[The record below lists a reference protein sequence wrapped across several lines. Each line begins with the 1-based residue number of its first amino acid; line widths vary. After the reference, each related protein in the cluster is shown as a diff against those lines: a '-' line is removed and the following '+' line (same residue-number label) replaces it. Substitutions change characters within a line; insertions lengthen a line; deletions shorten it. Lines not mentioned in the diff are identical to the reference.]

1 MSRQLTYAEA
11 IREAQEQ
18 LLESDPSVYLLG
30 LGVPTPTGVFGTT
43 QGLVDRFGPDR
54 VLDLPAAES
63 GMTGMALGSSIMGMR
78 PIMIHH
84 RVDFAVLSME
94 PIVNQAAKWHYMYGG
109 SSIAP
114 LTIRMIIGRG
124 WGQGPQHSQS
134 LQAWFAHVPGLKV
147 VMPTTPADAKGLL
160 VAAVLDPAPV
170 IVLEHRWLYDMVGP
184 VEQGMSPATIGESKV
199 MRAGQDVTLV
209 GCSYMTLE
217 CLRAADILAGHGI
230 QAEIIDLRTIAPLDF
245 ETIRKSVERTGRL
258 VVMDTGHVEFGV
270 TAEILARTV
279 ESGVVFKSPPVRLG
293 LPQAPTPT
301 TAALA
306 DEYYPR
312 AIDVLQ
318 AVTRQLGLGTNPG
331 WLTDPDA
338 GSPRDQPNRNFTG
351 PY

>member
-1 MSRQLTYAEA
+1 MSRLLTYAEA

-18 LLESDPSVYLLG
+18 LLESDKSVYLLG

-43 QGLVDRFGPDR
+43 KGLVDRFGPDR

-63 GMTGMALGSSIMGMR
+63 GMTGMALGSAIMGMR

-94 PIVNQAAKWHYMYGG
+94 PLVNQAAKWHYMYGG
-109 SSIAP
+109 SSTAP
-114 LTIRMIIGRG
+114 LTVRMIIGRG

-184 VEQGMSPATIGESKV
+184 VEQELKPGTLGESLV
-199 MRAGQDVTLV
+199 VRAGQDVTLV

-217 CLRAADILAGHGI
+217 CLRAAEVLEKQGI
-230 QAEIIDLRTIAPLDF
+230 EAEVIDLRTIAPLDF
-245 ETIRKSVERTGRL
+245 DTIRESVGRTGRL
-258 VVMDTGHVEFGV
+258 VVIDSGHRDFGV
-270 TAEILARTV
+270 TAEILARAV
-279 ESGVVFKSPPVRLG
+279 ESGVTFKSPPVRLG

-306 DEYYPR
+306 DGYYPR
-312 AIDVLQ
+312 AIDVLH
-318 AVTRQLGLGTNPG
+318 AVTQQLGLPSSLP

-338 GSPRDQPNRNFTG
+338 EFPKDQPNRSFTG

>member
-1 MSRQLTYAEA
+1 MTRLLKYAEA

-30 LGVPTPTGVFGTT
+30 LGVPSPTGVFGTT

-63 GMTGMALGSSIMGMR
+63 GMTGMALGSAIMGMR
-78 PIMIHH
+78 PIMIHQ

-109 SSIAP
+109 SSSAP
-114 LTIRMIIGRG
+114 LTVRMIIGRG

-147 VMPTTPADAKGLL
+147 VMPATPADAKELL

-170 IVLEHRWLYDMVGP
+170 IFLEHRWLYDIVGP
-184 VEQGMSPATIGESKV
+184 VEQDLSPGIIGESQV
-199 MRAGQDVTLV
+199 VRAGDDITLV

-217 CLRAADILAGHGI
+217 CLRAAEVLADHGI
-230 QAEIIDLRTIAPLDF
+230 QAEVIDLRTIAPLDF
-245 ETIRKSVERTGRL
+245 QTVRKSVSRTGRL
-258 VVMDTGHVEFGV
+258 VVTDTGHVNFGV
-270 TAEILARTV
+270 TAEILARTI
-279 ESGVVFKSPPVRLG
+279 ECGVVLKSPPARLG

-301 TAALA
+301 TPALA

-312 AIDVLQ
+312 AIDVIQ
-318 AVTRQLGLGTNPG
+318 AVSRQLGLGSHPD
-331 WLTDPDA
+331 WLVDPDS
-338 GSPRDQPNRNFTG
+338 GLPRDQPNRNFTG

>member
-1 MSRQLTYAEA
+1 MTRLLKYAEA

-30 LGVPTPTGVFGTT
+30 LGVPSPTGVFGTT

-63 GMTGMALGSSIMGMR
+63 GMTGMALGSAIMGMR
-78 PIMIHH
+78 PIMIHQ

-109 SSIAP
+109 SSSAP
-114 LTIRMIIGRG
+114 LTVRMIIGRG

-147 VMPTTPADAKGLL
+147 VMPATPADAKELL

-170 IVLEHRWLYDMVGP
+170 IFLEHRWLYDIVGP
-184 VEQGMSPATIGESKV
+184 VEQDLSPGIIGESQV
-199 MRAGQDVTLV
+199 VRAGDDITLV

-217 CLRAADILAGHGI
+217 CLRAAEVLADHGI
-230 QAEIIDLRTIAPLDF
+230 QAEVIDLRTIAPLDF
-245 ETIRKSVERTGRL
+245 QTVRKSVSRTGRL
-258 VVMDTGHVEFGV
+258 VVTDTGHVNFGV
-270 TAEILARTV
+270 TAEILARTI
-279 ESGVVFKSPPVRLG
+279 ECGVVLKSPPARLG

-301 TAALA
+301 TPALA

-312 AIDVLQ
+312 AIDVIQ
-318 AVTRQLGLGTNPG
+318 AVSRQLGLGSHPD
-331 WLTDPDA
+331 WLVDPD
-338 GSPRDQPNRNFTG
+338 SDLPRDQPNRNFTG

>member
-1 MSRQLTYAEA
+1 MIRQITYAEA

-18 LLESDPSVYLLG
+18 LLETDPSVYLLG

-43 QGLVDRFGPDR
+43 QGLVDRFGPER

-63 GMTGMALGSSIMGMR
+63 GMTGMALGSAIMGMR

-109 SSIAP
+109 SSNAP

-147 VMPTTPADAKGLL
+147 VMPTTPSDAKGLL
-160 VAAVLDPAPV
+160 LAAVLDPAPV

-184 VEQGMSPATIGESKV
+184 VEQELIPATIGESKV
-199 MRAGQDVTLV
+199 VRAGQDVTLV

-217 CLRAADILAGHGI
+217 CMRAAEVLADHGI
-230 QAEIIDLRTIAPLDF
+230 QAEVIDVRTIAPLDF
-245 ETIRKSVERTGRL
+245 ETIRRSVDRTGRL
-258 VVMDTGHVEFGV
+258 VVMDTGHIEFGV

-279 ESGVVFKSPPVRLG
+279 ECGVVFKSPPVRLG

-301 TAALA
+301 TPALA

-312 AIDVLQ
+312 ALDVIQ
-318 AVTRQLGLGTNPG
+318 AVTRQLGLGFNPD
-331 WLTDPDA
+331 WLTDPDS
-338 GSPRDQPNRNFTG
+338 GMPRDQPNRNFTG

>member
-1 MSRQLTYAEA
+1 MTRLLTYAEA

-30 LGVPTPTGVFGTT
+30 LGVSGPTGVFGTT
-43 QGLVDRFGPDR
+43 QGLVDRFGADR

-63 GMTGMALGSSIMGMR
+63 GMTGMALGSAIMGMR
-78 PIMIHH
+78 PIMVHQ

-109 SSIAP
+109 SSAAP
-114 LTIRMIIGRG
+114 LTVRMIIGRG

-147 VMPTTPADAKGLL
+147 VMPATPADAKGLL

-170 IVLEHRWLYDMVGP
+170 IVLEHRWLYDIVGP
-184 VEQGMSPATIGESKV
+184 VEQGMSPGNISESKV
-199 MRAGQDVTLV
+199 VRKGDDVTLV

-217 CLRAADILAGHGI
+217 CLRAAELLAVHGI
-230 QAEIIDLRTIAPLDF
+230 SAEVIDLRTIAPLDF
-245 ETIRKSVERTGRL
+245 ESVRQSVSRTGRL
-258 VVMDTGHVEFGV
+258 VVTDTGHIDFGV

-279 ESGVVFKSPPVRLG
+279 ECGVVLKSPPVRIG

-301 TAALA
+301 TPALA

-312 AIDVLQ
+312 AIDVVR
-318 AVTRQLGLGTNPG
+318 AVTRQLGLGSDPD
-331 WLTDPDA
+331 WVTDPD
-338 GSPRDQPNRNFTG
+338 SDLHRDQPNRNFTG